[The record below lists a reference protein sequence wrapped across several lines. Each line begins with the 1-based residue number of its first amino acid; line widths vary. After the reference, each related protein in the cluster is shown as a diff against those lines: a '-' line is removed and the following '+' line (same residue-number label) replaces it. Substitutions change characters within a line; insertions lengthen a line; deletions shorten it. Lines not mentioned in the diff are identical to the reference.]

1 MLLFFALLLPISMVA
16 MEQNNGVFSFKL
28 QDVTV
33 KDIFKYIEKNSEYIF
48 LYSTDKNLLKKINVD
63 VNKKDIT
70 QVLDEILKNTTLI
83 YDIDGKQ
90 IIIRE
95 KNASEKSQQKT
106 TQKKK
111 TIRGIVSDD
120 STQEPIIGGTHDVV
134 VLCHRTAEGL
144 IAYRN
149 GRGAEDHPCQHQDGG
164 QFLAQRKAYPS
175 LQS

>member
-1 MLLFFALLLPISMVA
+1 MDYFRRKQISAMLLFFALLLPISMVA

-106 TQKKK
+106 TQRKKQFVESSPM
-111 TIRGIVSDD
+111 IA
-120 STQEPIIGGTHDVV
+120 
-134 VLCHRTAEGL
+134 HRNLLSEL
-144 IAYRN
+144 
-149 GRGAEDHPCQHQDGG
+149 
-164 QFLAQRKAYPS
+164 L
-175 LQS
+175 

>member
-111 TIRGIVSDD
+111 TWV
-120 STQEPIIGGTHDVV
+120 QEAPVCR
-134 VLCHRTAEGL
+134 LLSALLRSCWLPFLWSPRCCHR
-144 IAYRN
+144 R
-149 GRGAEDHPCQHQDGG
+149 D
-164 QFLAQRKAYPS
+164 
-175 LQS
+175 

>member
-70 QVLDEILKNTTLI
+70 QVLLSLI
-83 YDIDGKQ
+83 HISERFRKIAAKDNAK
-90 IIIRE
+90 E
-95 KNASEKSQQKT
+95 KNNSWN
-106 TQKKK
+106 
-111 TIRGIVSDD
+111 RF
-120 STQEPIIGGTHDVV
+120 
-134 VLCHRTAEGL
+134 R
-144 IAYRN
+144 
-149 GRGAEDHPCQHQDGG
+149 
-164 QFLAQRKAYPS
+164 
-175 LQS
+175 

>member
-1 MLLFFALLLPISMVA
+1 MDYFRRKQISAMLLFFALLLPISMVA

-106 TQKKK
+106 TQKKN
-111 TIRGIVSDD
+111 R
-120 STQEPIIGGTHDVV
+120 Q
-134 VLCHRTAEGL
+134 
-144 IAYRN
+144 N
-149 GRGAEDHPCQHQDGG
+149 
-164 QFLAQRKAYPS
+164 FLNEKAAIERKSP
-175 LQS
+175 

>member
-1 MLLFFALLLPISMVA
+1 M
-16 MEQNNGVFSFKL
+16 
-28 QDVTV
+28 

-120 STQEPIIGGTHDVV
+120 STQKVTLFWN
-134 VLCHRTAEGL
+134 VLWE
-144 IAYRN
+144 I
-149 GRGAEDHPCQHQDGG
+149 P
-164 QFLAQRKAYPS
+164 
-175 LQS
+175 

>member
-95 KNASEKSQQKT
+95 KTLPKNRSK
-106 TQKKK
+106 
-111 TIRGIVSDD
+111 R
-120 STQEPIIGGTHDVV
+120 
-134 VLCHRTAEGL
+134 
-144 IAYRN
+144 
-149 GRGAEDHPCQHQDGG
+149 
-164 QFLAQRKAYPS
+164 QRKRKKQFVESFPMIAHRNLLS
-175 LQS
+175 ELL